1 MVDLMLSILNSKNNN
16 NQEDRKT
23 LLQAMDRFIA

>member
-23 LLQAMDRFIA
+23 LLQVMDRFIA